1 MKKLWTA
8 FCLMLAAACCFA
20 EGNTTRSATAFAP
33 TRVELVVGSVVLTGV
48 LYDTAVARAFAALLP
63 QTVRLSRYAD
73 REYYGGISGTISA
86 AGERKRTFTKGELS
100 YCPANN
106 SFAVWFDKEEQ
117 TLGMD
122 IIKIGE
128 LTSDYG
134 VLRELPSGIQMTVRL
149 AP

>member
-20 EGNTTRSATAFAP
+20 EGNSTRNAP
-33 TRVELVVGSVVLTGV
+33 IRVELVVGSVVLTGV

-73 REYYGGISGTISA
+73 REYYGSISGRISA

-134 VLRELPSGIQMTVRL
+134 VLRELPSVIQMTVRL